1 MATFL
6 GVIID
11 DKLNWKEHIKM
22 IQSKVLKTTAMICKV
37 SHVLNNKALCVL
49 CFSLAPPYMMYCA
62 EVWGNT
68 YETNILP
75 LFIKQ
80 NS

>member
-1 MATFL
+1 MTKLL

-11 DKLNWKEHIKM
+11 DKLNWKDTVK
-22 IQSKVLKTTAMICKV
+22 SLKKTTAMICKV
-37 SHVLNNKALCVL
+37 SHVLNNKAHCVL
-49 CFSLAPPYMMYCA
+49 CCSLAPPYMMCCA
-62 EVWGNT
+62 DVWGNT
-68 YETNILP
+68 YGTNVVR